1 MSYPEECPGENF
13 QGKLSG
19 GNLFKEKNVPQS
31 EKCIFWLHQKG
42 HLSKIKDTLVI
53 WWMAWGL
60 PGEQLSFSTAPQ
72 TPLAYM

>member
-31 EKCIFWLHQKG
+31 EKMYILVAPKR
-42 HLSKIKDTLVI
+42 TLK
-53 WWMAWGL
+53 
-60 PGEQLSFSTAPQ
+60 
-72 TPLAYM
+72 